1 MIVET
6 PLKAEKFAGKHVLIV
21 EDIHDTGHTL
31 KNLINLLEEFKPR
44 KVDTAVLVKRPDK
57 PILID
62 LKFTGFDC
70 NDFII
75 GYGLD
80 IDEQARNLPEIY

>member
-1 MIVET
+1 MVVET
-6 PLKAEKFAGKHVLIV
+6 PLKPENYAGKYVLIV

-31 KNLINLLEEFKPR
+31 KKMIALLEGFKP
-44 KVDTAVLVKRPDK
+44 KAIDTAVLIKRPDK

-80 IDEQARNLPEIY
+80 FNEQGRHLPEIY